1 MQEFITK
8 LGEWETLVI
17 AYLPMITAVLSMIL
31 TVVKTINISKDSSG
45 KMLNGLNRST
55 EELRVVK
62 NENVQLKQQIQQLNI
77 SLDKTNE
84 KLDKLLSLND
94 KVVK

>member
-45 KMLNGLNRST
+45 KMLNGLNKST

-62 NENVQLKQQIQQLNI
+62 NENVHLKQQIQQLNI

>member
-45 KMLNGLNRST
+45 KMLNGLNKST